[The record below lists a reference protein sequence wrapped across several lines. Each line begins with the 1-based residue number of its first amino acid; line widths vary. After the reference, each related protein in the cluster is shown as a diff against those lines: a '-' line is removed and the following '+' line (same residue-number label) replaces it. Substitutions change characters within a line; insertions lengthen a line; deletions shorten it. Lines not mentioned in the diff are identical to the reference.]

1 MKNIKIFDTTLRD
14 GEQSPGASMNIDEKI
29 QIALQLEKLGVDI
42 IEAGFAASS
51 NGDFE
56 AIQKISNAVNKST
69 ICSLARAIDSDIK
82 KAGESLLHKNNRI
95 HTFIA
100 TSKIH
105 MTHKLNMSE
114 DEVIKRAVN
123 AVEYAST
130 FSNDVEFSCEDAGR
144 SDIGFL
150 IEISD
155 AVINAGA
162 KTINFPDTVGFM
174 LPQEIGKLIN
184 QMNSFI
190 GNRAIISSHNHND
203 LGLGVS
209 NAIEAIKNGA
219 GQIECTINGIGER
232 AGNSALEE
240 IVMIL
245 ETRKDVFKNYNTNIN
260 IQNIFPTSQLVASI
274 TGMKPQA
281 NKAIVGDNAF
291 SHESGIHQDGI
302 LKNKSTYEI
311 INPESIGKFNNT
323 NIVLGK
329 LSGKAAFKKKTIE
342 LGFSLTDDEIII
354 GFSKFKE
361 LADDK
366 KNIFD
371 NDIRAIIIGELEEV
385 EPIYSFDSIDFYQD
399 GVSVSLIKD
408 NQKLISS
415 IKGKGIVDSIFK
427 SIDYISE
434 VNGKLIDY
442 QVKSITE
449 GKDSLAKAIVKISFN
464 NVIYS
469 ASGLNLDT
477 LEASAI
483 AYVSA
488 LNKCLQERLD

>member
-42 IEAGFAASS
+42 IEAGFGASS
-51 NGDFE
+51 SGDFE
-56 AIQKISNAVNKST
+56 AIQKISEAVSKST

-82 KAGESLLHKNNRI
+82 KAGDSILHNKNRI

-105 MTHKLNMSE
+105 MEHKLNMSE
-114 DEVIKRAVN
+114 DEVIKRAIN

-174 LPQEIGKLIN
+174 LPQEIGQLIKTLD
-184 QMNSFI
+184 SFI
-190 GNRAIISSHNHND
+190 SDRAIISSHNHND

-219 GQIECTINGIGER
+219 TQIECTINGIGER

-245 ETRKDVFKNYNTNIN
+245 ETRKDIFKEYSTNIN
-260 IQNIFPTSQLVASI
+260 IKEIFPTSQLVSSI

-311 INPESIGKFNNT
+311 ISPESIGKFKNE

-329 LSGKAAFKKKTIE
+329 LSGRAAFKNKITE
-342 LGFSLTDDEIII
+342 LGFSLSDEEININ
-354 GFSKFKE
+354 FLKFKE
-361 LADDK
+361 LADKK
-366 KNIFD
+366 KNVFD
-371 NDIRAIIIGELEEV
+371 NDIRALIIGEMKN
-385 EPIYSFDSIDFYQD
+385 IDSIFSFSSVDFD
-399 GVSVSLIKD
+399 NCGVIVSIIKD
-408 NQKLISS
+408 NETLIAS
-415 IKGKGIVDSIFK
+415 IVGNGTIDSIFK
-427 SIDYISE
+427 SIDFISKIKGE
-434 VNGKLIDY
+434 LIDY
-442 QVKSITE
+442 QVKSISE
-449 GKDSLAKAIVKISFN
+449 GKDSLAKAMVKVSFDGN
-464 NVIYS
+464 IYTG
-469 ASGLNLDT
+469 SGLKVDT
-477 LEASAI
+477 LDASAI
-483 AYVSA
+483 AYISA
-488 LNKCLQERLD
+488 LNKYLNDK